1 MTRNESWCTP
11 IHQAAHHGHLHCLKF
26 LIQQAPP
33 NAVHLWDN
41 DCNTPTLLA
50 IQVGGAGQGGEVGR
64 AERGGGRGGV
74 GRWEGRDEE
83 GQRLICATCV
93 RPCVTQ
99 D

>member
-1 MTRNESWCTP
+1 M
-11 IHQAAHHGHLHCLKF
+11 
-26 LIQQAPP
+26 
-33 NAVHLWDN
+33 HLWDN

-83 GQRLICATCV
+83 VGGEEWGGGKGGMR
-93 RPCVTQ
+93 R
-99 D
+99 DRD

>member
-1 MTRNESWCTP
+1 MGRWEGRRGEEW
-11 IHQAAHHGHLHCLKF
+11 
-26 LIQQAPP
+26 
-33 NAVHLWDN
+33 
-41 DCNTPTLLA
+41 
-50 IQVGGAGQGGEVGR
+50 GGGKGGMRRWEGRSGEVGR